1 MENNNILNSQTKNI
15 NDTICAISTPLGHG
29 AISIVR
35 MSGNKSLE
43 IMKKIF
49 SSKSFSYENITP
61 RMLYLGYLQLD
72 KDVKE
77 HCLAVYFKAPNSYT
91 GEDMVE
97 FQIHGGTLLTQKVI
111 EKLLEKGAKNAQ
123 NGEFSK
129 RAFENG
135 KISLDMAESIIG
147 EINAQSEGELKAS
160 LTIAE
165 GRLSKKIN
173 QLQEDLTECLA
184 EIEATLDYPEE
195 DFEDLAKAK
204 IFNVIKKTKENITKF
219 IDNSKNARYLSQG
232 INIAI
237 VGSPNV
243 GKSST
248 LNSLIGEDKAIVT
261 DIEGTTRDSLTE
273 SIEFEGIK
281 LNFIDTAGI
290 RDSQDKVE
298 KLGIEKSKSYIQ
310 SADII
315 LFLLDGSRE
324 LGNYDKMLKDILREK
339 RNVITIINKSD
350 LPRKLEKQPNEI
362 EISALK
368 EKNIE
373 EIKRKIKK
381 MVINE
386 DIDYNQ
392 TIITTNRQL
401 ENLMQCNNICHEIE
415 QNKFASMD
423 IVAMLIKKLWNELG
437 KITGKCENEDIID
450 LIFSKF
456 CLGK

>member
-1 MENNNILNSQTKNI
+1 MENKNILNSQTKNI

-72 KDVKE
+72 KDIKE

-173 QLQEDLTECLA
+173 QMQEDLTECLA

-204 IFNVIKKTKENITKF
+204 IFNVIKKTKEDITKF

-248 LNSLIGEDKAIVT
+248 LNSLIGADKAIVT

-324 LGNYDKMLKDILREK
+324 LGNYDKRLKDILREK

-415 QNKFASMD
+415 QNKSASMD
-423 IVAMLIKKLWNELG
+423 IVAMLIKQLWNELG